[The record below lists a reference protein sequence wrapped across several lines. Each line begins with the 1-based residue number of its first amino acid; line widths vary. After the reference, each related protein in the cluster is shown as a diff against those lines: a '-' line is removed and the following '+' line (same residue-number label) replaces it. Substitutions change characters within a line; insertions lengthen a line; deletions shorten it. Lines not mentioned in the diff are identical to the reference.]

1 MMDFWVKIR
10 REFTRKICRTL
21 APMYTRKCVG
31 HPIWV
36 ISHVESWSRMSIRR
50 TVDTFFSYCGV
61 EPATVERRRNVV
73 STQGLSHYSLAP
85 ELCDKL
91 LPPPAVRQ
99 SNGGSP
105 TVISNALSASNISST
120 GSEPVRNLLVVKWF
134 RLSIYK
140 NNSTRRGCCELTK
153 WWLCDDG
160 NNVQCRKKRL
170 FG

>member
-1 MMDFWVKIR
+1 MSLFGLMSTTIFEKLHARCSSEQDSLEKVR

-120 GSEPVRNLLVVKWF
+120 GSEPVRNLLVVEQDN
-134 RLSIYK
+134 SIY
-140 NNSTRRGCCELTK
+140 
-153 WWLCDDG
+153 
-160 NNVQCRKKRL
+160 
-170 FG
+170 